1 MHEDSILVDP
11 SNIHLLIQDHAPEY
25 AHLEISQIDSPG
37 TVNQIYRLG
46 SNFVCKFPFHPTSKE
61 DLEVES
67 SRFVSFKNHSSLLVP
82 QLIKICNP
90 SDLYPNYWTIYTYIE
105 GQVLTT
111 SSHHDSSACAVSVG
125 KLISEIRT
133 PKPHSNVFAG
143 RGRGGVLFNHD
154 EDFRE
159 YCSVS
164 EGLFDTDTT
173 LKIWDK
179 LKYLPSPKTLGMTH
193 GDLQPQ
199 NLIVEDSRLV
209 GVLDCGSYGVADPAL
224 DLICAW
230 HTFDSARREVVKQTV
245 GMGDEEWLRGAAWA
259 LTQSVGL
266 AKYYELTNPEMSMMG
281 INTINKVLESDEILN
296 F

>member
-1 MHEDSILVDP
+1 MHEKSILVDP
-11 SNIHLLIQDHAPEY
+11 SKIPLLIQKHVPEY
-25 AHLEISQIDSPG
+25 AHLEISQIDTPG

-46 SNFVCKFPFHPTSKE
+46 SNFVCKFPFHLTSRE
-61 DLEVES
+61 NLEGES
-67 SRFVSFKNHSSLLVP
+67 SRFISFKNHCSLLVP
-82 QLIKICNP
+82 QAIKICDP
-90 SDLYPNYWTIYTYIE
+90 SDLYPNNWTIYTFIE

-111 SSHHDSSACAVSVG
+111 QSHHDSSACAKSVG
-125 KLISEIRT
+125 NLISEIRT
-133 PKPHSNVFAG
+133 PKPKSNVFSG
-143 RGRGGVLFNHD
+143 LGRGGLLLDHD
-154 EDFRE
+154 EDFRY
-159 YCSVS
+159 YCSKS
-164 EGLFDTDTT
+164 KGLFDIDKT
-173 LKIWDK
+173 LKVWDK
-179 LKYLPSPKTLGMTH
+179 LKYLPSPKTLTMTH

-199 NLIVEDSRLV
+199 NLIVEDSKVV